1 MKLHYFTIGL
11 LLSAGSSMGQSVL
24 RNAPAIT
31 PDSRVQQVQHM
42 RQETINPATEN
53 PQQLNSYNSTSV
65 TGRDVSPA
73 LQPLRADV
81 TSAPDRKANNK
92 TLFVQD
98 NALRDP
104 KYFNYNVPGRPTSR
118 NAYVNPGT
126 GMVLARYNHSF
137 RRYFYYCAL
146 AGNMPDKN
154 RMADAAANAINV
166 NRIKDRLRTDN
177 KRQPLCNCSHTNYKG
192 MLITGIVPLCSVH
205 LVKDLQL
212 LPDNTARHSNSAT
225 YFSFDGYVVYENDT
239 IAGVVTIAANEV
251 SLEYRNI
258 KNNRRSISYDL
269 RDSKL
274 QAITLYKGPRELN
287 LVRLNSTDKHLNRVV
302 HCGRLSVY
310 DRSYSFLTTSNISRK
325 LTLIKEDGTRQI
337 KSTSELA
344 EAIAETYN
352 RTDVQKMNREKLL
365 TTLNRLN

>member
-1 MKLHYFTIGL
+1 MKHHSLTLGL
-11 LLSAGSSMGQSVL
+11 LLTAGISAGQDVI
-24 RNAPAIT
+24 RNTPAIS
-31 PDSRVQQVQHM
+31 PDSRAQQVQNM
-42 RQETINPATEN
+42 QQGMSPASES
-53 PQQLNSYNSTSV
+53 PQRLNNYNTTTT
-65 TGRDVSPA
+65 TGRDIQAP
-73 LQPLRADV
+73 LQPLRADM
-81 TSAPDRKANNK
+81 TSAASQRENNK

-118 NAYVNPGT
+118 NAYVNPGS

-154 RMADAAANAINV
+154 RMADAAANAINA
-166 NRIKDRLRTDN
+166 NRIKNRLRADN
-177 KRQPLCNCSHTNYKG
+177 RRYPLCNCSHTNYKG

-225 YFSFDGYVVYENDT
+225 FFSFDGYVVYENDT
-239 IAGVVTIAANEV
+239 TAGVVTIAANEV

-274 QAITLYKGPRELN
+274 HAITLYKGPRELN
-287 LVRLNSTDKHLNRVV
+287 LVRLNSGDKHLSRVV
-302 HCGRLSVY
+302 HSGRLNLY
-310 DRSYSFLTTSNISRK
+310 DHSYSFLTTGNISRK
-325 LTLIKEDGTRQI
+325 LTLITDDGTRQI
-337 KSTSELA
+337 KSTNELA

-352 RTDVQKMNREKLL
+352 RSDVQKMNREKLL